1 MTHTVYNCLLRRQ
14 YSSDPLRGGEDI
26 QRIAWKLIFETDYA
40 RPPGMM
46 ESRQKMILD
55 VYPHSPRRKRTWI
68 VMPTISCDEDAQAR
82 INNESNRSVQQ
93 RYRRRRSDG
102 NRGVNG
108 SIHDVDEMDEWSVA

>member
-55 VYPHSPRRKRTWI
+55 AINRRLPPFTEEEANLDRHA
-68 VMPTISCDEDAQAR
+68 DDLL
-82 INNESNRSVQQ
+82 
-93 RYRRRRSDG
+93 RRRRS
-102 NRGVNG
+102 
-108 SIHDVDEMDEWSVA
+108 STHQQ